1 MKALRLILAVLM
13 LACSVVLIGCS
24 ADRTLQS
31 IAVSPSSQELTA
43 AGQTVQFRAIATY
56 TKGTHPT
63 TTRDVTSEVQWSSS
77 NVGVAT
83 IDSKGLATAVAGGET
98 EISASMGG
106 TLGVVTGAA
115 KINVAYSSGS
125 ASHDVLS
132 ISIIPSSQSVDHVG
146 ETNQYIAIG
155 TFNSD
160 PVTADVTNAVHWS
173 SSDVM
178 VGTINST
185 GLATAVN
192 SGSTTITA
200 TIPTASNALL
210 TANASFS
217 VQPDG
222 GGVQISSLTVYSVG
236 QGTGKVTSEAP
247 WDGVIN
253 CATAGAPGCTGH
265 FSPGTVVTLTA
276 TPDSGFTFGGW
287 SANCVPTGQPAQ
299 CNVTMTGN
307 ESVGAIFNLLPQ

>member
-1 MKALRLILAVLM
+1 MKALRVILAVLM
-13 LACSVVLIGCS
+13 LACSLALVGCS
-24 ADRTLQS
+24 ADRTLQT
-31 IAVSPSSQELTA
+31 ITVSPSSQELTA
-43 AGQTVQFRAIATY
+43 VGQTVQFRAIATY

-77 NVGVAT
+77 NAGVAT
-83 IDSKGLATAVAGGET
+83 IDAKGLATAVGGGET
-98 EISASMGG
+98 EISASLGG

-115 KINVAYSSGS
+115 RVNVDYASGS

-132 ISIIPSSQSVDHVG
+132 ISIIPSSQSVGHVG

-160 PVTADVTNAVHWS
+160 PVTADVTNVVHWS

-200 TIPTASNALL
+200 TMSTASDAVL
-210 TANASFS
+210 TANATFS

-236 QGTGKVTSEAP
+236 QGTGAVTSA
-247 WDGVIN
+247 DGVIN

-265 FSPGTVVTLTA
+265 FSPGTTVTLTA
-276 TPDSGFTFGGW
+276 TPDAGFRFGGW
-287 SANCVPTGQPAQ
+287 SANCVPTDQPT
-299 CNVTMTGN
+299 CSVTMTGN
-307 ESVGAIFNLLPQ
+307 ESVGAIFNLQQQ